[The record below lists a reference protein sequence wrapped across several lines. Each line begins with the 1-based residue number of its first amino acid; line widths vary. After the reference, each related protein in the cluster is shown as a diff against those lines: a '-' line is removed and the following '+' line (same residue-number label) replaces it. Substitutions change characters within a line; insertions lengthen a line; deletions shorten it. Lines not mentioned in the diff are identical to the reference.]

1 MKAIALVIV
10 HSGFADIAAPEH
22 VDVRV
27 IDQDN
32 IEAGDA
38 PPEIPRGIGFEH
50 ELDRSGME
58 EGKDYTW
65 EDRRISGERRVK
77 SVDAGAYLRRVRQ
90 RRT

>member
-38 PPEIPRGIGFEH
+38 PTELPRDVGFDFLVAE
-50 ELDRSGME
+50 SGME